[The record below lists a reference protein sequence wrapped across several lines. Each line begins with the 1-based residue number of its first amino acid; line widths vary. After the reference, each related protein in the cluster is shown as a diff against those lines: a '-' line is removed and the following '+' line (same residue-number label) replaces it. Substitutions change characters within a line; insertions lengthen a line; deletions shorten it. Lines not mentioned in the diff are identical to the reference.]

1 MRWRLSGMR
10 IAIEC
15 TAAAAAVG
23 LNERMSGARAEL
35 LYLLLLLLLLLAM
48 LLEFATAAVAD
59 DAALLN
65 SSRAVST
72 IALLPDTRL
81 AASRD
86 SECASSLL
94 PLPLEAWPELPA
106 EVLKSLAVEGRSA
119 LQI

>member
-1 MRWRLSGMR
+1 MR

-23 LNERMSGARAEL
+23 LKERMSGARAEL
-35 LYLLLLLLLLLAM
+35 LYLLMLLLLLLLLLLVM

-72 IALLPDTRL
+72 IALLPDTRF

>member
-1 MRWRLSGMR
+1 MR

-35 LYLLLLLLLLLAM
+35 LYLLLLLLLLLPAM